1 MTQSQDYSYEFYR
14 RHAREYAEWWDS
26 HADLLDLEKVG
37 ARLLEM
43 VPPNA
48 RGLDAGCGPAV
59 KEILRFLHGGY
70 DMLGIDA
77 VQENLKVAEDRNPE
91 LKGRLSVADI
101 SQPLD
106 FPEAYF
112 DFLIC
117 TTVIQHISPEA
128 VNTVT
133 LPEFARVL
141 KAGGVLQLTFK
152 NGTGVTTV
160 YDKIYDLDRSF
171 QLYEPEAL
179 LGTLGAAGME
189 LVPREGDR
197 PGGVMYYIDSKGVPT
212 CILLARKVR

>member
-14 RHAREYAEWWDS
+14 HHAREYAEWWDS
-26 HADLLDLEKVG
+26 HTDLLDLERVG
-37 ARLLEM
+37 GRLLEM
-43 VPPNA
+43 VSPGA

-59 KEILRFLHGGY
+59 KELLRYLQGGY

-77 VQENLKVAEDRNPE
+77 VEENLKVAEERNPE

-106 FPEAYF
+106 FPNANF
-112 DFLIC
+112 DFIIC

-128 VNTVT
+128 VNNVT

-160 YDKIYDLDRSF
+160 YDKIYDLHRSF
-171 QLYEPEAL
+171 QLYKPGAL
-179 LGTLGAAGME
+179 LDALGAIGMG
-189 LVPREGDR
+189 LVPKEGER
-197 PGGVMYYIDSKGVPT
+197 PGGVMYYVDSKGVPT
-212 CILLARKVR
+212 CIFLARKVR